1 MKKFLLLAL
10 LLIPMLAG
18 AQASVNWHDETRDT
32 ARINEVL
39 KAASGLDRRVVVDS
53 IARMFLGTPY
63 VASTLEIEPERV
75 TVNTDGMDCTT
86 FVDNVL
92 ALARTVMEGRSDWR
106 DFIYN
111 LEWMRY
117 RQGRVNGWSSRL
129 HYISDWIVDNVGRG
143 NVKEITSSLDASEY
157 RVKSLDFM
165 TEHADLYPALADRD
179 NLEKMRDVERG
190 YRNHRYPQLA
200 VVKINKNNLAQ
211 MRPGDVVA
219 ITTKTP
225 GLDVVHLGILTMV
238 NGELHLLHA
247 SSKEGKVTI
256 DPRPLKDHLRQN
268 RSYLGIRVLRLA
280 AY

>member
-39 KAASGLDRRVVVDS
+39 KAS

-117 RQGRVNGWSSRL
+117 RQGRVNGWPSRL

-143 NVKEITSSLDASEY
+143 NIKEITSLSLICY
-157 RVKSLDFM
+157 
-165 TEHADLYPALADRD
+165 
-179 NLEKMRDVERG
+179 
-190 YRNHRYPQLA
+190 Q
-200 VVKINKNNLAQ
+200 
-211 MRPGDVVA
+211 
-219 ITTKTP
+219 
-225 GLDVVHLGILTMV
+225 
-238 NGELHLLHA
+238 
-247 SSKEGKVTI
+247 
-256 DPRPLKDHLRQN
+256 
-268 RSYLGIRVLRLA
+268 
-280 AY
+280 